1 MPVIT
6 PVELRAY
13 TSFDSVKARSDQQL
27 TDDIIQAEADI
38 FKYVHHKFPTNE
50 YPSVPPTV
58 KLACKK
64 LAEYYAL
71 SALDE
76 SSVKGYKSEK
86 IGDYGYTMADDK
98 GLGGKPEI
106 TALLEDY
113 VKEIVIETPK
123 VRMRYL

>member
-6 PVELRAY
+6 PSELRAY
-13 TSFDSVKARSDQQL
+13 TSFDTVKGRTDQQL

-38 FKYVHHKFPTNE
+38 FDYVHHEFPTNE
-50 YPSVPPTV
+50 YPTVPVRV

-76 SSVKGYKSEK
+76 SAVKGYKSEK
-86 IGDYGYTMADDK
+86 IGDYSYTMADSA
-98 GLGGKPEI
+98 GLRGKPEI
-106 TALLEDY
+106 TALLESY
-113 VKEIVIETPK
+113 VKPVASEAPQ

>member
-1 MPVIT
+1 MPVII
-6 PVELRAY
+6 PSELRAY
-13 TSFDSVKARSDQQL
+13 TSFDSVKERTDQQL

-38 FKYVHHKFPTNE
+38 FNYVHHKFPTNE
-50 YPSVPPTV
+50 YPTVPAPV
-58 KLACKK
+58 KIACKK

-86 IGDYGYTMADDK
+86 IGDYAYEMADK
-98 GLGGKPEI
+98 PGLQGKPEI
-106 TALLEDY
+106 TALLDDY
-113 VKEIVIETPK
+113 VKEIVTETPK

>member
-1 MPVIT
+1 MGVIT
-6 PVELRAY
+6 VQELKDY
-13 TSFDSVKARSDQQL
+13 TTFDAVKSRSDGQL

-38 FKYVHHKFPTNE
+38 FDYVGHEF
-50 YPSVPPTV
+50 PPTQYSPIPLRV

-76 SSVKGYKSEK
+76 SAVKGYKSEK
-86 IGDYGYTMADDK
+86 IGDYSYTMADGS
-98 GLGGKPEI
+98 GLRGKPEI
-106 TALLEDY
+106 TALLEAY
-113 VKEIVIETPK
+113 VKEIVVETPK

>member
-38 FKYVHHKFPTNE
+38 FDYVHHEFPTNE
-50 YPSVPPTV
+50 YPTVPVRV

-76 SSVKGYKSEK
+76 SAVKGYKSEK
-86 IGDYGYTMADDK
+86 IGDYSYTMADGS
-98 GLGGKPEI
+98 GLRGKPEI
-106 TALLEDY
+106 TALLEAY
-113 VKEIVIETPK
+113 VKPVVTEAPK
-123 VRMRYL
+123 VRMRFV

>member
-38 FKYVHHKFPTNE
+38 FDYVHHEFPTNE
-50 YPSVPPTV
+50 YPTVPVRV

-76 SSVKGYKSEK
+76 SAVKGYKSEK
-86 IGDYGYTMADDK
+86 IGDYAYTMADGS
-98 GLGGKPEI
+98 GLRGKPEI
-106 TALLEDY
+106 TALLEAY
-113 VKEIVIETPK
+113 VKPVVIETPK